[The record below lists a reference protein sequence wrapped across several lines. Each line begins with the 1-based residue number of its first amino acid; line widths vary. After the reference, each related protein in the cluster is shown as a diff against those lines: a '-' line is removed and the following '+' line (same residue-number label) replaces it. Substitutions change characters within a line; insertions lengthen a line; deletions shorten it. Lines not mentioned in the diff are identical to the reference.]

1 MGTNSRDKKDK
12 RSRLLLIIIISI
24 LFLINAGLI
33 YNLISKDN
41 ELTITKEELVDTRTE
56 RDKLEKIKAE
66 LDLALDS
73 LHGRN
78 ELLDS
83 VISSKEGV
91 IREKVARI
99 QQLIS
104 SGKVTRSQLEQARK
118 EIAELRAF
126 VTRYTAQIDSLSK
139 QNEYLR
145 DENYTIKKDLD
156 FERERAKNLEDENTD
171 LSTKVAIGSRMNAEN
186 LVAAGVKEKWSGK
199 EKETTRLNAADR
211 IKVSFNLANNAIADK
226 GPKKVYLKIITPSKA
241 TLSNEQAGSGTF
253 NFKGEESLFTLS
265 KDVNFQNK
273 NEKVTFYWEKSSSMA
288 SGEYEAYLF
297 CEDYIIGE
305 TKFELK

>member
-1 MGTNSRDKKDK
+1 MVNSSREKKDK

-24 LFLINAGLI
+24 LFIINAGLI
-33 YNLISKDN
+33 YNLINKDN
-41 ELTITKEELVDTRTE
+41 ELTIAKEELVDTRAE
-56 RDKLEKIKAE
+56 RDNLEEIKAE

-73 LHGRN
+73 LQGRN
-78 ELLDS
+78 ERLDS
-83 VISSKEGV
+83 VISSKEAV

-99 QQLIS
+99 QQMIA
-104 SGKVTRSQLEQARK
+104 SGKVTRRQLEKARE

-139 QNEYLR
+139 ENDYLK

-156 FERERAKNLEDENTD
+156 FERERAKNLEEENTD
-171 LSTKVAIGSRMNAEN
+171 LSAKVAIGSRMDAEN
-186 LVAAGVKEKWSGK
+186 LVAAGVKDKWNGK
-199 EKETTRLNAADR
+199 EKETSRLNAADR
-211 IKVSFNLANNAIADK
+211 IKVTFNLANNEIADK
-226 GPKKVYLKIITPSKA
+226 GNKKIYLKIITPSKA

-253 NFKGEESLFTLS
+253 NFKGEESLYTLS

-273 NEKVTFYWEKSSSMA
+273 NEKVVFYWEKSNSMA

-297 CEDYIIGE
+297 CEDYIIGQ